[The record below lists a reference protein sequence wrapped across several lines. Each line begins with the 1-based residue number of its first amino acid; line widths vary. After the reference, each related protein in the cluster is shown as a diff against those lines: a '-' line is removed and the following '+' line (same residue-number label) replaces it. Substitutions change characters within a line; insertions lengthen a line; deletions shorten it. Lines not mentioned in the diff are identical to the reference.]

1 MHCIIKKMI
10 TPALA
15 LSMCGAAGA
24 QTQPGTPDIG
34 KLTNQAMKI
43 SIGVSAATAGVAV
56 IGLIVKHHHSKKA
69 SEKSAPAQ
77 EKPNAGTTATPS
89 NPSPLSELTGD
100 RRR

>member
-1 MHCIIKKMI
+1 MHCITNRMI
-10 TPALA
+10 TATIA
-15 LSMCGAAGA
+15 LSMCGAAVA
-24 QTQPGTPDIG
+24 QTQPGVPDIG

-69 SEKSAPAQ
+69 SEKSSPAK

-89 NPSPLSELTGD
+89 SPSPLGELTGD
-100 RRR
+100 RR